1 MYYIGLAWLEPFLCK
16 TLPQS
21 TGQLNLNLTLTC
33 ESLKKFC
40 KILAS
45 STRAMY
51 QRITVHAV
59 QQVSNNTHVVY
70 LLCPTTTESCSCTV
84 RKV

>member
-1 MYYIGLAWLEPFLCK
+1 MYYVGLAWLDPLLCK
-16 TLPQS
+16 TLLQS
-21 TGQLNLNLTLTC
+21 TGQLNLNLTLAC

-45 STRAMY
+45 STRAY
-51 QRITVHAV
+51 QRITLHAV